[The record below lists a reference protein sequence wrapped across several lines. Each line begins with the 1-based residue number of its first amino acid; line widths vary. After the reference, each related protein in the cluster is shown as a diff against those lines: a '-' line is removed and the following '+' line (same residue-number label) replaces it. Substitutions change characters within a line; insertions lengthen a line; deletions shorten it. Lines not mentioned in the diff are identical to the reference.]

1 MTCANVNVFWRVDLS
16 LLGKMPKPKPLEL
29 TEDQVQN
36 IARALADPRRYEIIK
51 RISRSTQP
59 LACESVRGCID
70 ITAPTLSHHM
80 KELEVAGLITARR
93 SGKCMSYE
101 LRRDVLESFL
111 ARLRRE
117 FM

>member
-1 MTCANVNVFWRVDLS
+1 MQTPELT
-16 LLGKMPKPKPLEL
+16 EL

-36 IARALADPRRYEIIK
+36 IAKALADPRRYEIIK
-51 RISRSTQP
+51 RISRCNEP
-59 LACESVRGCID
+59 MACESVRGCLD

-80 KELEVAGLITARR
+80 KELETAGLITAKR
-93 SGKCMSYE
+93 SGKFTSYQ

-111 ARLRRE
+111 TRLRRE

>member
-1 MTCANVNVFWRVDLS
+1 
-16 LLGKMPKPKPLEL
+16 MPTSKTTEL

-36 IARALADPRRYEIIK
+36 IAKALADPRRYEIIK
-51 RISRSTQP
+51 RISHSTQP
-59 LACESVRGCID
+59 MACESVRGCID

-80 KELEVAGLITARR
+80 KELEVAGLIAVKR
-93 SGKCMSYE
+93 SGKFTSYE